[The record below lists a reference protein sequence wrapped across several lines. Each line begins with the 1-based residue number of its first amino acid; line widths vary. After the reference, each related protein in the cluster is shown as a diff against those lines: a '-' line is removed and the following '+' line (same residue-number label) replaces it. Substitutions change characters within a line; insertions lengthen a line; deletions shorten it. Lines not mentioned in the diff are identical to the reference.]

1 MKIVQTWTQNE
12 PSSAGGYS
20 VTIKYIYSSSNKSDI
35 DDIIKKLSRSM
46 VVIDTD
52 KQDRRVK
59 L

>member
-20 VTIKYIYSSSNKSDI
+20 ITIKYVYSSFNKSDI
-35 DDIIKKLSRSM
+35 DDIIKKLPRGM
-46 VVIDTD
+46 VIIDTD
-52 KQDRRVK
+52 KPDRRVK